1 MARKI
6 GFERH
11 HKMWP
16 RAAYAKAGKTAWL
29 FRNLACNIELI
40 TNEQHREIHAKH
52 RETPGGMPSHS
63 FMAAQIADCFAR
75 GCSKTSCKI
84 ARGKIDSLEIVED
97 K

>member
-1 MARKI
+1 MMGKI

-16 RAAYAKAGKTAWL
+16 RADYAKAGKIAWL
-29 FRNLACNIELI
+29 FRNLACNIQLLTRDQHSKI
-40 TNEQHREIHAKH
+40 HREF
-52 RETPGGMPSHS
+52 RETPGGMPPQE
-63 FMAAQIADCFAR
+63 FMAAQVADCFAR

-84 ARGKIDSLEIVED
+84 ARGKIDPLEIVED